1 MEGSLGTAVFHL
13 LSLFVLGKRIS
24 LIPLEAE
31 DILMRNISSL
41 VRVYTTNLNMDG
53 LDIMR
58 MDHPLKLLKV
68 GIE

>member
-1 MEGSLGTAVFHL
+1 MEGSLRTAIFHL